1 MERDDVK
8 SQITT
13 MTICSGRNENQS
25 LFTQYHNHYVLP
37 AQFYVSYPDVSL
49 SMTRS
54 LSKDVFE
61 RRVSTGSG
69 LFGFLNSCYA

>member
-1 MERDDVK
+1 M
-8 SQITT
+8 
-13 MTICSGRNENQS
+13 ICSGRNENQS
-25 LFTQYHNHYVLP
+25 LFIQHYNHHVVP
-37 AQFYVSYPDVSL
+37 AQSYVSHPDVSL

-61 RRVSTGSG
+61 RCVSTGSG

>member
-25 LFTQYHNHYVLP
+25 LFIQYHNHHVVP

-61 RRVSTGSG
+61 RRVSTESG

>member
-1 MERDDVK
+1 M
-8 SQITT
+8 
-13 MTICSGRNENQS
+13 ICSRRNGNQS
-25 LFTQYHNHYVLP
+25 LLIQYDHHVVP
-37 AQFYVSYPDVSL
+37 AQSYVSYPDVSL